1 MATSGP
7 YGLAARKAWLTLV
20 QSLDADDN
28 IRDVCVGTGEAA
40 TRDGGTSPAT
50 QVRYY
55 LDRPRSTGDFHGQA
69 PLLWTASALMH

>member
-7 YGLAARKAWLTLV
+7 YGLARKTWLTLV

-28 IRDVCVGTGEAA
+28 VRVGTGEAA
-40 TRDGGTSPAT
+40 TSGGGTSPAT
-50 QVRYY
+50 QVQYY
-55 LDRPRSTGDFHGQA
+55 LDRPRSIGDFHGQA